1 MVLIRVLLSLTLLL
15 TLVLP
20 AGATE
25 LSVFAA
31 SSLTEVLRVLARS
44 YEKTH
49 PDTRIRLN
57 FAGSQTLATQIE
69 QGASADLF
77 ISANRPVMERLRRQG
92 LVVSPHPLLSNQLA
106 LAVRRDLRPA
116 LTSFKD
122 LARPG
127 LLLVIGN
134 RQVPVGRYARHL
146 LVGLAADPACGQ
158 TLVGQI
164 EGNVVS
170 EENQVKAIVTKL
182 LLGEADAG
190 IVYRSDL
197 VGSAVRRLT
206 AIPLPPQHLPRISYP
221 LAKVRGGTG
230 QAESLI
236 AYLYGDRAQQIFARY
251 GLRQEGGR

>member
-1 MVLIRVLLSLTLLL
+1 MGLIRVLLSQLLLL
-15 TLVLP
+15 TLVVP

-31 SSLTEVLRVLARS
+31 SSLTEVLREVARS
-44 YEKTH
+44 YEKAHSDTH
-49 PDTRIRLN
+49 IRLN

-69 QGASADLF
+69 QGAPADLF
-77 ISANRPVMERLRRQG
+77 ISANQMVMERLQNQG
-92 LVVSPHPLLSNQLA
+92 LVEPPHPLLSNQLA

-116 LTSFKD
+116 LTSYQD

-134 RQVPVGRYARHL
+134 RQVPVGRYTRQL
-146 LVGLAADPACGQ
+146 LTALAADPTCGP

-190 IVYRSDL
+190 VVYRSDL
-197 VGSAVRRLT
+197 VGSAARRLA
-206 AIPLPPQHLPRISYP
+206 AIPLPAQHLPKISYP
-221 LAKVRGGTG
+221 LARVRGSSGKT
-230 QAESLI
+230 QAFI
-236 AYLYGDRAQQIFARY
+236 NYLFGKPAQRVFARY
-251 GLRQEGGR
+251 GLRQEGSG